1 MQKVYFRPF
10 SVFCL
15 FVCLFC
21 LFSFIFIYTKCLF
34 LSRRFYEFTVEAQE
48 GSDGLRIGTTTVY
61 VTVEDSNDHAPQ
73 FVGAPFTFTIEENVA
88 AGQVIGRVN
97 ATDAD
102 AGSNEQVSVLT

>member
-1 MQKVYFRPF
+1 MFV
-10 SVFCL
+10 CL
-15 FVCLFC
+15 FVCFVC
-21 LFSFIFIYTKCLF
+21 LFSFIYTKCLF

-88 AGQVIGRVN
+88 AGQVIGSVT